1 MKRNK
6 DKRIFAKI
14 LIRYII
20 CTVVFSIPLW
30 VFADRYV
37 LLIEAVTGSGSFY
50 DIGTVI
56 VTNLVLAFVITLVFM
71 LRAARLLDREYD
83 ALDGIVDDDYVSPR
97 LPNIIS
103 PRHKDV
109 EEKIKKELKFKQY
122 VANEAEQRKND
133 LVVYLAH
140 DLKTPLT
147 SIIGYLSLLDENPDF
162 SVEYRAKY
170 TGIALDK
177 AYRLEQLINEFFDIT
192 RFNLQSF
199 PLENN
204 RIDLSLLLRQMAEEF
219 YPVLKEKNL
228 TCTVKAEDKVN
239 IKAKNPI
246 LIYILISQRRFL
258 FMARKRISKSMLSF
272 VLITVLLISGVSIA
286 QRVHN
291 DNSAAY
297 SGLGE
302 TSDED
307 KNISAK
313 KMIKNYAD
321 ENGYTLSDY
330 PQSLVD
336 LLKRNKET
344 KEFVLNYPKYKDKH
358 FKINMKEYKNCDSVP
373 LFMQWDIRWG
383 YKMYGD
389 DVAGLTAC
397 GPTCLSMVAVYL
409 LQDIKYSP
417 DYMIDWAK
425 ENGYCVDG
433 GGSLWTLMSE
443 GAQKLGIDSTEL
455 PLDKQRVINNLEVGN
470 PVVCIMGPGDF
481 TKKGHF
487 IVMTGI
493 ENGKIKINDPNSIEN
508 SNKLWN
514 FDDISSQINNLWAMR
529 V

>member
-56 VTNLVLAFVITLVFM
+56 VTNLVLAFVITLIFM

-204 RIDLSLLLRQMAEEF
+204 HIDLSLLLRQMAEEF

-239 IKAKNPI
+239 IIGDSDK
-246 LIYILISQRRFL
+246 
-258 FMARKRISKSMLSF
+258 LS
-272 VLITVLLISGVSIA
+272 
-286 QRVHN
+286 RVF
-291 DNSAAY
+291 DNLMRNAS
-297 SGLGE
+297 
-302 TSDED
+302 
-307 KNISAK
+307 
-313 KMIKNYAD
+313 NYC
-321 ENGYTLSDY
+321 Y
-330 PQSLVD
+330 
-336 LLKRNKET
+336 
-344 KEFVLNYPKYKDKH
+344 
-358 FKINMKEYKNCDSVP
+358 
-373 LFMQWDIRWG
+373 
-383 YKMYGD
+383 
-389 DVAGLTAC
+389 
-397 GPTCLSMVAVYL
+397 
-409 LQDIKYSP
+409 
-417 DYMIDWAK
+417 
-425 ENGYCVDG
+425 
-433 GGSLWTLMSE
+433 E

>member
-30 VFADRYV
+30 VFGDRYL
-37 LLIEAVTGSGSFY
+37 LLIKDVTGSESFY

-56 VTNLVLAFVITLVFM
+56 VTNLVLAFVITLIFM
-71 LRAARLLDREYD
+71 IRAAWLLYREYD

-122 VANEAEQRKND
+122 VTNEAEQRKND

-204 RIDLSLLLRQMAEEF
+204 HIDLSLLLRQMAEEF

-239 IKAKNPI
+239 IIGDSDKLSRVFDNLMRNASNYCYEGTNIEINVFKNGENAVVTFI
-246 LIYILISQRRFL
+246 NQGDKIEKEKLDMIFEKFFRADTSRT
-258 FMARKRISKSMLSF
+258 SK
-272 VLITVLLISGVSIA
+272 TGGT
-286 QRVHN
+286 
-291 DNSAAY
+291 
-297 SGLGE
+297 GLGLA
-302 TSDED
+302 
-307 KNISAK
+307 IAK
-313 KMIKNYAD
+313 QIVERHGGTITAKSNEK
-321 ENGYTLSDY
+321 YTIFTVS
-330 PQSLVD
+330 
-336 LLKRNKET
+336 
-344 KEFVLNYPKYKDKH
+344 
-358 FKINMKEYKNCDSVP
+358 
-373 LFMQWDIRWG
+373 
-383 YKMYGD
+383 
-389 DVAGLTAC
+389 
-397 GPTCLSMVAVYL
+397 
-409 LQDIKYSP
+409 
-417 DYMIDWAK
+417 
-425 ENGYCVDG
+425 
-433 GGSLWTLMSE
+433 
-443 GAQKLGIDSTEL
+443 L
-455 PLDKQRVINNLEVGN
+455 PLNNQ
-470 PVVCIMGPGDF
+470 
-481 TKKGHF
+481 
-487 IVMTGI
+487 
-493 ENGKIKINDPNSIEN
+493 S
-508 SNKLWN
+508 
-514 FDDISSQINNLWAMR
+514 
-529 V
+529 

>member
-56 VTNLVLAFVITLVFM
+56 VTNLVLAFVITLIFM

-204 RIDLSLLLRQMAEEF
+204 HIDLSLLLRQMAEEF

-239 IKAKNPI
+239 IIGDSDKLSRVFDNLMRNASNYCYEGTNIEINVFKNGENAVVTFI
-246 LIYILISQRRFL
+246 NQGDKIEKEKLDMIFEKFFRADTSRT
-258 FMARKRISKSMLSF
+258 SK
-272 VLITVLLISGVSIA
+272 TGGT
-286 QRVHN
+286 
-291 DNSAAY
+291 
-297 SGLGE
+297 GLGLA
-302 TSDED
+302 
-307 KNISAK
+307 IAK
-313 KMIKNYAD
+313 QIV
-321 ENGYTLSDY
+321 E
-330 PQSLVD
+330 
-336 LLKRNKET
+336 R
-344 KEFVLNYPKYKDKH
+344 H
-358 FKINMKEYKNCDSVP
+358 
-373 LFMQWDIRWG
+373 
-383 YKMYGD
+383 
-389 DVAGLTAC
+389 
-397 GPTCLSMVAVYL
+397 
-409 LQDIKYSP
+409 
-417 DYMIDWAK
+417 
-425 ENGYCVDG
+425 G

>member
-204 RIDLSLLLRQMAEEF
+204 HIDLSLLLRQMAEEF

-239 IKAKNPI
+239 IIGDSDKLSRVFDNLMRNASNYCYEDTNIEINVFKKDENAVVTFI
-246 LIYILISQRRFL
+246 NQGDKIEKEKLDMIFEKFFRADTSRT
-258 FMARKRISKSMLSF
+258 SK
-272 VLITVLLISGVSIA
+272 TGGT
-286 QRVHN
+286 
-291 DNSAAY
+291 
-297 SGLGE
+297 GLGLA
-302 TSDED
+302 
-307 KNISAK
+307 IAK
-313 KMIKNYAD
+313 QIVERHGGTITAKSNEK
-321 ENGYTLSDY
+321 YTIFTV
-330 PQSLVD
+330 SL
-336 LLKRNKET
+336 LL
-344 KEFVLNYPKYKDKH
+344 
-358 FKINMKEYKNCDSVP
+358 
-373 LFMQWDIRWG
+373 
-383 YKMYGD
+383 
-389 DVAGLTAC
+389 
-397 GPTCLSMVAVYL
+397 
-409 LQDIKYSP
+409 
-417 DYMIDWAK
+417 
-425 ENGYCVDG
+425 
-433 GGSLWTLMSE
+433 
-443 GAQKLGIDSTEL
+443 
-455 PLDKQRVINNLEVGN
+455 NNQ
-470 PVVCIMGPGDF
+470 
-481 TKKGHF
+481 T
-487 IVMTGI
+487 
-493 ENGKIKINDPNSIEN
+493 
-508 SNKLWN
+508 
-514 FDDISSQINNLWAMR
+514 
-529 V
+529 

>member
-204 RIDLSLLLRQMAEEF
+204 HIDLSLLLRQMAEEF

-239 IKAKNPI
+239 IIGDSDKLSRVFDNLMRNASNYCYEGTNIEINVFKNGENAVVTFINQGDKIEKEKLDMIFEKFFRADTSRTSKTGGTGLGLAIANGLVSLSGSMFAQQQRFFDASMGVGTAVIGLASVIIGTALFGQISVFGFSISVI
-246 LIYILISQRRFL
+246 LGSILYKGCVAAAIRIGLQSTDLKLVTAVLFL
-258 FMARKRISKSMLSF
+258 LILVLSSRIEKYQGRKR
-272 VLITVLLISGVSIA
+272 
-286 QRVHN
+286 R
-291 DNSAAY
+291 
-297 SGLGE
+297 
-302 TSDED
+302 
-307 KNISAK
+307 
-313 KMIKNYAD
+313 
-321 ENGYTLSDY
+321 
-330 PQSLVD
+330 
-336 LLKRNKET
+336 KE
-344 KEFVLNYPKYKDKH
+344 
-358 FKINMKEYKNCDSVP
+358 
-373 LFMQWDIRWG
+373 R
-383 YKMYGD
+383 
-389 DVAGLTAC
+389 A
-397 GPTCLSMVAVYL
+397 
-409 LQDIKYSP
+409 
-417 DYMIDWAK
+417 
-425 ENGYCVDG
+425 
-433 GGSLWTLMSE
+433 
-443 GAQKLGIDSTEL
+443 
-455 PLDKQRVINNLEVGN
+455 
-470 PVVCIMGPGDF
+470 
-481 TKKGHF
+481 
-487 IVMTGI
+487 
-493 ENGKIKINDPNSIEN
+493 
-508 SNKLWN
+508 
-514 FDDISSQINNLWAMR
+514 
-529 V
+529 

>member
-30 VFADRYV
+30 VFGDRYL
-37 LLIEAVTGSGSFY
+37 LLIEDVTGSESFY

-56 VTNLVLAFVITLVFM
+56 VTNLVLVLVITLIFM
-71 LRAARLLDREYD
+71 LRSARLLDREYD

-204 RIDLSLLLRQMAEEF
+204 HIDLSLLLRQMAEEF

-239 IKAKNPI
+239 IIGDSDKLSRVFDNLMRNASNYCYEDTNIEINVFKKDENAVVTFI
-246 LIYILISQRRFL
+246 NQGDKIEKEKLDMIFEKFFRANTSRT
-258 FMARKRISKSMLSF
+258 SK
-272 VLITVLLISGVSIA
+272 TGGT
-286 QRVHN
+286 
-291 DNSAAY
+291 
-297 SGLGE
+297 GLGLA
-302 TSDED
+302 
-307 KNISAK
+307 IAK
-313 KMIKNYAD
+313 QIVERHGGTITAKSNEK
-321 ENGYTLSDY
+321 YTIFTVS
-330 PQSLVD
+330 
-336 LLKRNKET
+336 
-344 KEFVLNYPKYKDKH
+344 
-358 FKINMKEYKNCDSVP
+358 
-373 LFMQWDIRWG
+373 
-383 YKMYGD
+383 
-389 DVAGLTAC
+389 
-397 GPTCLSMVAVYL
+397 
-409 LQDIKYSP
+409 
-417 DYMIDWAK
+417 
-425 ENGYCVDG
+425 
-433 GGSLWTLMSE
+433 
-443 GAQKLGIDSTEL
+443 L
-455 PLDKQRVINNLEVGN
+455 PLNNQ
-470 PVVCIMGPGDF
+470 
-481 TKKGHF
+481 
-487 IVMTGI
+487 
-493 ENGKIKINDPNSIEN
+493 S
-508 SNKLWN
+508 
-514 FDDISSQINNLWAMR
+514 
-529 V
+529 

>member
-204 RIDLSLLLRQMAEEF
+204 HIDLSLLLRQMAEEF

-228 TCTVKAEDKVN
+228 TCTVKADQV
-239 IKAKNPI
+239 
-246 LIYILISQRRFL
+246 
-258 FMARKRISKSMLSF
+258 
-272 VLITVLLISGVSIA
+272 
-286 QRVHN
+286 
-291 DNSAAY
+291 
-297 SGLGE
+297 
-302 TSDED
+302 
-307 KNISAK
+307 
-313 KMIKNYAD
+313 
-321 ENGYTLSDY
+321 
-330 PQSLVD
+330 
-336 LLKRNKET
+336 
-344 KEFVLNYPKYKDKH
+344 
-358 FKINMKEYKNCDSVP
+358 
-373 LFMQWDIRWG
+373 
-383 YKMYGD
+383 
-389 DVAGLTAC
+389 
-397 GPTCLSMVAVYL
+397 
-409 LQDIKYSP
+409 
-417 DYMIDWAK
+417 
-425 ENGYCVDG
+425 
-433 GGSLWTLMSE
+433 
-443 GAQKLGIDSTEL
+443 
-455 PLDKQRVINNLEVGN
+455 
-470 PVVCIMGPGDF
+470 
-481 TKKGHF
+481 
-487 IVMTGI
+487 
-493 ENGKIKINDPNSIEN
+493 
-508 SNKLWN
+508 
-514 FDDISSQINNLWAMR
+514 
-529 V
+529 

>member
-30 VFADRYV
+30 VFGDRYL
-37 LLIEAVTGSGSFY
+37 LLIEDVTGSESFY

-71 LRAARLLDREYD
+71 LRSARLLDREYD

-204 RIDLSLLLRQMAEEF
+204 HIDLSLLLRQMAEEF

-239 IKAKNPI
+239 IIGDSDK
-246 LIYILISQRRFL
+246 
-258 FMARKRISKSMLSF
+258 LS
-272 VLITVLLISGVSIA
+272 
-286 QRVHN
+286 RVF
-291 DNSAAY
+291 DNLMRNASNYYYEGTNIEINVFKKDENAVVTFINQGDKIEKEKLDMIFEKFFRADT
-297 SGLGE
+297 SRTIKTGGTGLGLA
-302 TSDED
+302 
-307 KNISAK
+307 IAK
-313 KMIKNYAD
+313 QIVERHGGTITAKSNEK
-321 ENGYTLSDY
+321 YTIFTVS
-330 PQSLVD
+330 
-336 LLKRNKET
+336 
-344 KEFVLNYPKYKDKH
+344 
-358 FKINMKEYKNCDSVP
+358 
-373 LFMQWDIRWG
+373 
-383 YKMYGD
+383 
-389 DVAGLTAC
+389 
-397 GPTCLSMVAVYL
+397 
-409 LQDIKYSP
+409 
-417 DYMIDWAK
+417 
-425 ENGYCVDG
+425 
-433 GGSLWTLMSE
+433 
-443 GAQKLGIDSTEL
+443 L
-455 PLDKQRVINNLEVGN
+455 PLNNQ
-470 PVVCIMGPGDF
+470 
-481 TKKGHF
+481 
-487 IVMTGI
+487 
-493 ENGKIKINDPNSIEN
+493 S
-508 SNKLWN
+508 
-514 FDDISSQINNLWAMR
+514 
-529 V
+529 

>member
-204 RIDLSLLLRQMAEEF
+204 HIDLSLLLRQMAEEF

-228 TCTVKAEDKVN
+228 TCTVNAEDKVN
-239 IKAKNPI
+239 IIGDSDKLSRVFDNLMRNASNYCYEGTNIGINVFKKDENAVVTFI
-246 LIYILISQRRFL
+246 NQGDKIEKEKLDMIFEKFFRADTSRT
-258 FMARKRISKSMLSF
+258 SK
-272 VLITVLLISGVSIA
+272 TGGT
-286 QRVHN
+286 
-291 DNSAAY
+291 
-297 SGLGE
+297 GLGLA
-302 TSDED
+302 
-307 KNISAK
+307 IAK
-313 KMIKNYAD
+313 QIVERHGGTITAKSNEK
-321 ENGYTLSDY
+321 YTIFTVS
-330 PQSLVD
+330 
-336 LLKRNKET
+336 
-344 KEFVLNYPKYKDKH
+344 
-358 FKINMKEYKNCDSVP
+358 
-373 LFMQWDIRWG
+373 
-383 YKMYGD
+383 
-389 DVAGLTAC
+389 
-397 GPTCLSMVAVYL
+397 
-409 LQDIKYSP
+409 
-417 DYMIDWAK
+417 
-425 ENGYCVDG
+425 
-433 GGSLWTLMSE
+433 
-443 GAQKLGIDSTEL
+443 L
-455 PLDKQRVINNLEVGN
+455 PLNNQ
-470 PVVCIMGPGDF
+470 
-481 TKKGHF
+481 T
-487 IVMTGI
+487 
-493 ENGKIKINDPNSIEN
+493 
-508 SNKLWN
+508 
-514 FDDISSQINNLWAMR
+514 
-529 V
+529 

>member
-20 CTVVFSIPLW
+20 CTVVFSIPIW
-30 VFADRYV
+30 VFGDRYL
-37 LLIEAVTGSGSFY
+37 LLIEAVTSSESFY

-56 VTNLVLAFVITLVFM
+56 VTNLVLVLVITLIFM

-204 RIDLSLLLRQMAEEF
+204 HIDLSLLLRQMAEEF

-239 IKAKNPI
+239 IIGDSDKLSRVFDNLMRNASNYCYEDTNIEINVFKNGENAVVTFI
-246 LIYILISQRRFL
+246 NQGDKIEKEKLDMIFEKFFRADTSRT
-258 FMARKRISKSMLSF
+258 SK
-272 VLITVLLISGVSIA
+272 TGGT
-286 QRVHN
+286 
-291 DNSAAY
+291 
-297 SGLGE
+297 GLGLA
-302 TSDED
+302 
-307 KNISAK
+307 IAK
-313 KMIKNYAD
+313 QIVERHGGTITAKSNEK
-321 ENGYTLSDY
+321 YTIFTVS
-330 PQSLVD
+330 
-336 LLKRNKET
+336 
-344 KEFVLNYPKYKDKH
+344 
-358 FKINMKEYKNCDSVP
+358 
-373 LFMQWDIRWG
+373 
-383 YKMYGD
+383 
-389 DVAGLTAC
+389 
-397 GPTCLSMVAVYL
+397 
-409 LQDIKYSP
+409 
-417 DYMIDWAK
+417 
-425 ENGYCVDG
+425 
-433 GGSLWTLMSE
+433 
-443 GAQKLGIDSTEL
+443 L
-455 PLDKQRVINNLEVGN
+455 PLNNQ
-470 PVVCIMGPGDF
+470 
-481 TKKGHF
+481 
-487 IVMTGI
+487 
-493 ENGKIKINDPNSIEN
+493 S
-508 SNKLWN
+508 
-514 FDDISSQINNLWAMR
+514 
-529 V
+529 

>member
-30 VFADRYV
+30 VFGDRYL
-37 LLIEAVTGSGSFY
+37 LLIEDVTGSESFY

-56 VTNLVLAFVITLVFM
+56 VTNLVLVLVITLIFM
-71 LRAARLLDREYD
+71 LRSARLLDREYD

-204 RIDLSLLLRQMAEEF
+204 HIDLSLLLRQMAEEF
-219 YPVLKEKNL
+219 YPVLKEK
-228 TCTVKAEDKVN
+228 
-239 IKAKNPI
+239 I
-246 LIYILISQRRFL
+246 LPAL
-258 FMARKRISKSMLSF
+258 
-272 VLITVLLISGVSIA
+272 
-286 QRVHN
+286 
-291 DNSAAY
+291 
-297 SGLGE
+297 
-302 TSDED
+302 
-307 KNISAK
+307 
-313 KMIKNYAD
+313 
-321 ENGYTLSDY
+321 
-330 PQSLVD
+330 
-336 LLKRNKET
+336 
-344 KEFVLNYPKYKDKH
+344 
-358 FKINMKEYKNCDSVP
+358 
-373 LFMQWDIRWG
+373 
-383 YKMYGD
+383 
-389 DVAGLTAC
+389 
-397 GPTCLSMVAVYL
+397 
-409 LQDIKYSP
+409 
-417 DYMIDWAK
+417 
-425 ENGYCVDG
+425 
-433 GGSLWTLMSE
+433 
-443 GAQKLGIDSTEL
+443 
-455 PLDKQRVINNLEVGN
+455 
-470 PVVCIMGPGDF
+470 
-481 TKKGHF
+481 
-487 IVMTGI
+487 
-493 ENGKIKINDPNSIEN
+493 
-508 SNKLWN
+508 
-514 FDDISSQINNLWAMR
+514 
-529 V
+529 

>member
-30 VFADRYV
+30 VFGDRYL
-37 LLIEAVTGSGSFY
+37 LLIEDVTGSESFY

-56 VTNLVLAFVITLVFM
+56 VTNLVLVLVITLIFM
-71 LRAARLLDREYD
+71 LRSARLLDREYD

-204 RIDLSLLLRQMAEEF
+204 HIDLSLLLRQMAEEF

-239 IKAKNPI
+239 IIGDSDKLSRVFDNLMRNASNYCYEDTNIEINVFKKDENAVVTFI
-246 LIYILISQRRFL
+246 NQGDKIEKEKLDMIFEKFFRADTSRT
-258 FMARKRISKSMLSF
+258 SK
-272 VLITVLLISGVSIA
+272 TGGT
-286 QRVHN
+286 
-291 DNSAAY
+291 
-297 SGLGE
+297 GLGLA
-302 TSDED
+302 
-307 KNISAK
+307 IAK
-313 KMIKNYAD
+313 QIVERHGGTITAKSNEK
-321 ENGYTLSDY
+321 YTIFTVS
-330 PQSLVD
+330 
-336 LLKRNKET
+336 
-344 KEFVLNYPKYKDKH
+344 
-358 FKINMKEYKNCDSVP
+358 
-373 LFMQWDIRWG
+373 
-383 YKMYGD
+383 
-389 DVAGLTAC
+389 
-397 GPTCLSMVAVYL
+397 
-409 LQDIKYSP
+409 
-417 DYMIDWAK
+417 
-425 ENGYCVDG
+425 
-433 GGSLWTLMSE
+433 
-443 GAQKLGIDSTEL
+443 L
-455 PLDKQRVINNLEVGN
+455 PLNNQ
-470 PVVCIMGPGDF
+470 
-481 TKKGHF
+481 
-487 IVMTGI
+487 
-493 ENGKIKINDPNSIEN
+493 S
-508 SNKLWN
+508 
-514 FDDISSQINNLWAMR
+514 
-529 V
+529 

>member
-30 VFADRYV
+30 VFGDRYL
-37 LLIEAVTGSGSFY
+37 LLIEDVTGSESFY

-56 VTNLVLAFVITLVFM
+56 VTNLVLALVITLVFM

-83 ALDGIVDDDYVSPR
+83 ALDGIVDDDYVSPK

-177 AYRLEQLINEFFDIT
+177 AYRLEQFINEFFDIT

-204 RIDLSLLLRQMAEEF
+204 HIDLSLLLRQMAEEF

-239 IKAKNPI
+239 IIGDSDKLSRVFDNLMRNALNYCYEGTNIEINVFKNGENAVVTFI
-246 LIYILISQRRFL
+246 NQGDKIEKEKLDMIFEKFFRADTSRT
-258 FMARKRISKSMLSF
+258 SK
-272 VLITVLLISGVSIA
+272 TGGT
-286 QRVHN
+286 
-291 DNSAAY
+291 
-297 SGLGE
+297 GLGLA
-302 TSDED
+302 
-307 KNISAK
+307 IAK
-313 KMIKNYAD
+313 QIVERHGGTITAKSNEK
-321 ENGYTLSDY
+321 YTIFTVS
-330 PQSLVD
+330 
-336 LLKRNKET
+336 
-344 KEFVLNYPKYKDKH
+344 
-358 FKINMKEYKNCDSVP
+358 
-373 LFMQWDIRWG
+373 
-383 YKMYGD
+383 
-389 DVAGLTAC
+389 
-397 GPTCLSMVAVYL
+397 
-409 LQDIKYSP
+409 
-417 DYMIDWAK
+417 
-425 ENGYCVDG
+425 
-433 GGSLWTLMSE
+433 
-443 GAQKLGIDSTEL
+443 L
-455 PLDKQRVINNLEVGN
+455 PLNNQ
-470 PVVCIMGPGDF
+470 
-481 TKKGHF
+481 
-487 IVMTGI
+487 
-493 ENGKIKINDPNSIEN
+493 S
-508 SNKLWN
+508 
-514 FDDISSQINNLWAMR
+514 
-529 V
+529 

>member
-50 DIGTVI
+50 DISTVI
-56 VTNLVLAFVITLVFM
+56 VTNLVLVLVITLVFM
-71 LRAARLLDREYD
+71 IRAARLLDREYD

-204 RIDLSLLLRQMAEEF
+204 HIDLSLLLRQMAEEF

-239 IKAKNPI
+239 IIGDSDKLSRVFDNLMRNVSNYCYEGTNIEINVFKKDENAVVTFINQGDKI
-246 LIYILISQRRFL
+246 EKEKLDMIFEKFFRADTSRT
-258 FMARKRISKSMLSF
+258 SK
-272 VLITVLLISGVSIA
+272 TGGT
-286 QRVHN
+286 
-291 DNSAAY
+291 
-297 SGLGE
+297 GLGLA
-302 TSDED
+302 
-307 KNISAK
+307 IAK
-313 KMIKNYAD
+313 QIVERHGGTITAKSNEK
-321 ENGYTLSDY
+321 YTIFTVS
-330 PQSLVD
+330 
-336 LLKRNKET
+336 
-344 KEFVLNYPKYKDKH
+344 
-358 FKINMKEYKNCDSVP
+358 
-373 LFMQWDIRWG
+373 
-383 YKMYGD
+383 
-389 DVAGLTAC
+389 
-397 GPTCLSMVAVYL
+397 
-409 LQDIKYSP
+409 
-417 DYMIDWAK
+417 
-425 ENGYCVDG
+425 
-433 GGSLWTLMSE
+433 
-443 GAQKLGIDSTEL
+443 L
-455 PLDKQRVINNLEVGN
+455 PLNNQ
-470 PVVCIMGPGDF
+470 
-481 TKKGHF
+481 T
-487 IVMTGI
+487 
-493 ENGKIKINDPNSIEN
+493 
-508 SNKLWN
+508 
-514 FDDISSQINNLWAMR
+514 
-529 V
+529 

>member
-50 DIGTVI
+50 DISTVI
-56 VTNLVLAFVITLVFM
+56 VTNLVLVLVITLVFM
-71 LRAARLLDREYD
+71 IRAARLLDREYD

-204 RIDLSLLLRQMAEEF
+204 HIDLSLLLRQMAEEF

-239 IKAKNPI
+239 
-246 LIYILISQRRFL
+246 
-258 FMARKRISKSMLSF
+258 
-272 VLITVLLISGVSIA
+272 
-286 QRVHN
+286 
-291 DNSAAY
+291 
-297 SGLGE
+297 
-302 TSDED
+302 
-307 KNISAK
+307 NI
-313 KMIKNYAD
+313 
-321 ENGYTLSDY
+321 G
-330 PQSLVD
+330 
-336 LLKRNKET
+336 
-344 KEFVLNYPKYKDKH
+344 
-358 FKINMKEYKNCDSVP
+358 DS
-373 LFMQWDIRWG
+373 
-383 YKMYGD
+383 
-389 DVAGLTAC
+389 
-397 GPTCLSMVAVYL
+397 
-409 LQDIKYSP
+409 
-417 DYMIDWAK
+417 
-425 ENGYCVDG
+425 
-433 GGSLWTLMSE
+433 
-443 GAQKLGIDSTEL
+443 
-455 PLDKQRVINNLEVGN
+455 DKQSSVFDNLMRN
-470 PVVCIMGPGDF
+470 A
-481 TKKGHF
+481 
-487 IVMTGI
+487 
-493 ENGKIKINDPNSIEN
+493 
-508 SNKLWN
+508 SNYCY
-514 FDDISSQINNLWAMR
+514 
-529 V
+529 

>member
-204 RIDLSLLLRQMAEEF
+204 HIDLSLLLRQMAEEF

-239 IKAKNPI
+239 IIGDSDKLSRVFDNLMRNASNYCYEDTNIEINVFKKDENAVVTFI
-246 LIYILISQRRFL
+246 NQGDKIEKEKLDMIFEKFFRADTSRT
-258 FMARKRISKSMLSF
+258 SK
-272 VLITVLLISGVSIA
+272 TGGT
-286 QRVHN
+286 
-291 DNSAAY
+291 
-297 SGLGE
+297 GLGLA
-302 TSDED
+302 
-307 KNISAK
+307 IAK
-313 KMIKNYAD
+313 QIVERHGGTITAKSNEK
-321 ENGYTLSDY
+321 YTIFTVS
-330 PQSLVD
+330 
-336 LLKRNKET
+336 
-344 KEFVLNYPKYKDKH
+344 
-358 FKINMKEYKNCDSVP
+358 
-373 LFMQWDIRWG
+373 
-383 YKMYGD
+383 
-389 DVAGLTAC
+389 
-397 GPTCLSMVAVYL
+397 
-409 LQDIKYSP
+409 
-417 DYMIDWAK
+417 
-425 ENGYCVDG
+425 
-433 GGSLWTLMSE
+433 
-443 GAQKLGIDSTEL
+443 L
-455 PLDKQRVINNLEVGN
+455 PLNNQ
-470 PVVCIMGPGDF
+470 
-481 TKKGHF
+481 T
-487 IVMTGI
+487 
-493 ENGKIKINDPNSIEN
+493 
-508 SNKLWN
+508 
-514 FDDISSQINNLWAMR
+514 
-529 V
+529 

>member
-30 VFADRYV
+30 VFGDRYL
-37 LLIEAVTGSGSFY
+37 LLIEDVTGSESFY

-56 VTNLVLAFVITLVFM
+56 VTNLVLVLVITLIFM
-71 LRAARLLDREYD
+71 LRSARLLDREYD

-122 VANEAEQRKND
+122 VANEAVQRKND

-204 RIDLSLLLRQMAEEF
+204 HIDLSLLLRQMAEEF

-239 IKAKNPI
+239 IIGDSDKLSRVFDNLMRNASNYCYEDTNIEINVFKKDENAVVTFI
-246 LIYILISQRRFL
+246 NQGDKIEKEKLDMIFEKFFRADTSRT
-258 FMARKRISKSMLSF
+258 SK
-272 VLITVLLISGVSIA
+272 TGGT
-286 QRVHN
+286 
-291 DNSAAY
+291 
-297 SGLGE
+297 GLGLA
-302 TSDED
+302 
-307 KNISAK
+307 IAK
-313 KMIKNYAD
+313 QIVERHGGTITAKSNEK
-321 ENGYTLSDY
+321 YTIFTVS
-330 PQSLVD
+330 
-336 LLKRNKET
+336 
-344 KEFVLNYPKYKDKH
+344 
-358 FKINMKEYKNCDSVP
+358 
-373 LFMQWDIRWG
+373 
-383 YKMYGD
+383 
-389 DVAGLTAC
+389 
-397 GPTCLSMVAVYL
+397 
-409 LQDIKYSP
+409 
-417 DYMIDWAK
+417 
-425 ENGYCVDG
+425 
-433 GGSLWTLMSE
+433 
-443 GAQKLGIDSTEL
+443 L
-455 PLDKQRVINNLEVGN
+455 PLNNQ
-470 PVVCIMGPGDF
+470 
-481 TKKGHF
+481 
-487 IVMTGI
+487 
-493 ENGKIKINDPNSIEN
+493 S
-508 SNKLWN
+508 
-514 FDDISSQINNLWAMR
+514 
-529 V
+529 